1 MLGGYAFWAL
11 NAGKLATPPTAIA
24 PPLSLPFGL
33 ATRAAAENEAAAML
47 SGLSPNVISLT
58 NTLLASLLAG
68 ALGIL
73 AASITQ
79 LDPSTLPLQIIPAL
93 AAALIA
99 SFTSFGIAAGASFG
113 IAVR

>member
-1 MLGGYAFWAL
+1 MLG
-11 NAGKLATPPTAIA
+11 
-24 PPLSLPFGL
+24 
-33 ATRAAAENEAAAML
+33 
-47 SGLSPNVISLT
+47 GLSPNIISLA

-99 SFTSFGIAAGASFG
+99 SFTSFGIAASAASASPSLTRCSSTPRPSPG
-113 IAVR
+113 SRSPAASRCPASPTCSRS

>member
-1 MLGGYAFWAL
+1 MVPVNRFILTGIVIVAA
-11 NAGKLATPPTAIA
+11 AVLAAVYKWTR
-24 PPLSLPFGL
+24 FGL

-47 SGLSPNVISLT
+47 GGLSPNIISLA

-113 IAVR
+113 IGIM